1 MADPLYVSLASLWRR
16 EPRVALEAR
25 ASRRSGGASLT
36 RKVSLPELPAALLSA
51 IEKHAAD
58 ASIQLVDVH
67 AWCTHRTNPPST
79 SFFGKL
85 FGKRSN
91 SADADTEHEMV
102 LVLQRTH
109 VLVGTHGAS
118 RGTAVLSLPL
128 LQATITRGSKLVGAL
143 AGLASRADL
152 PTDDGIT
159 IDGFPGTEGRP
170 GSYFFGMGGAEADA
184 CFEAVREAVLR
195 AKNPR

>member
-1 MADPLYVSLASLWRR
+1 M
-16 EPRVALEAR
+16 
-25 ASRRSGGASLT
+25 
-36 RKVSLPELPAALLSA
+36 PAALLSA

-67 AWCTHRTNPPST
+67 AWCTYRTNPPST

-85 FGKRSN
+85 LGRRSN
-91 SADADTEHEMV
+91 HVDADTEHEMV
-102 LVLQRTH
+102 LVLHRTH
-109 VLVGTHGAS
+109 LLVGTHGAS

-143 AGLASRADL
+143 AGLASIADL